1 MWKDA
6 PLAGIMYDRLLDE
19 DTEFINQ
26 LSQMDGVDSAVL
38 VSYNG
43 DYMGSVS
50 YTHLTLPTILRV

>member
-1 MWKDA
+1 ME
-6 PLAGIMYDRLLDE
+6 IRLLDE

-43 DYMGSVS
+43 DYMG
-50 YTHLTLPTILRV
+50 